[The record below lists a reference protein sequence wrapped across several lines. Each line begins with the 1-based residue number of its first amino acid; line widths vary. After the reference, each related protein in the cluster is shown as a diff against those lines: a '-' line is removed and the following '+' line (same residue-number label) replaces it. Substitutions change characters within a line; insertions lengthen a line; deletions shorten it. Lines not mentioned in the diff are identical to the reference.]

1 MIKTLSKG
9 KIEKNP
15 KQQEA
20 LNLISKNKITLL
32 EGGGR
37 SSKTFTHLYAIIV
50 RALLVKSD
58 HLVCRF
64 RFAHAKQSICYQ
76 TMPKL
81 LRLLCIDNRVHL
93 NKSEWFY
100 EFPNGSRIWI
110 GGLDDKERT
119 EKILGNEYATIFFN
133 EASQISYESFEI
145 LLTRLNPP
153 EGLKGKILLDYN
165 PPSKKHW
172 GYKIFHERK
181 YPDGRAVPEND
192 YAWLK
197 MNPVDNKFV
206 NKEYLETLETLSA
219 RKKKR
224 FKDGEYSDDE
234 GSLWKRIWFKYQSA
248 IESLSRIVIG
258 VDPTGTK
265 TGDEVG
271 IIVAAQKGELFF
283 ILDDYSLHGTPKEW
297 ADEVNAAYLKWGADL
312 VVAEKNFGGDMVES
326 TLKNSNSMM
335 NIKLVTSSRGKILRA
350 EPISAL
356 YEQGKVIHRT
366 LFNDLEDEM
375 CMYDENSDFSPNR
388 LDAAV
393 FALTELSGCNAP
405 SIWD

>member
-1 MIKTLSKG
+1 
-9 KIEKNP
+9 
-15 KQQEA
+15 
-20 LNLISKNKITLL
+20 
-32 EGGGR
+32 
-37 SSKTFTHLYAIIV
+37 
-50 RALLVKSD
+50 
-58 HLVCRF
+58 
-64 RFAHAKQSICYQ
+64 
-76 TMPKL
+76 MPKL
-81 LRLLCIDNRVHL
+81 LDLLCIKNRVHL

-153 EGLKGKILLDYN
+153 EGLRGKILLDYN

-181 YPDGRAVPEND
+181 YPDGRPVPEND
-192 YAWLK
+192 YAVLK
-197 MNPVDNKFV
+197 MNPVDNRFV
-206 NKEYLETLETLSA
+206 SKEYMDTLETLSA

-224 FKDGEYSDDE
+224 FRDGEYSDDL
-234 GSLWKRIWFKYQSA
+234 GTLWQRTWFKYDNK
-248 IESLSRIVIG
+248 IESFSRIVIG

-271 IIVAAQKGELFF
+271 IIISGIKDEKFY

-297 ADEVNAAYLKWGADL
+297 ADEVNAAYQKWKADI
-312 VVAEKNFGGDMVES
+312 VVAEKNYGGDMVES
-326 TLKNSNSMM
+326 TLKNSNSTM
-335 NIKLVTSSRGKILRA
+335 NVKLITSSRGKILRA

-375 CMYDENSDFSPNR
+375 CMYEESSDFSPNR

-393 FALTELSGCNAP
+393 FALAELSGD
-405 SIWD
+405 SGGSVWDS

>member
-1 MIKTLSKG
+1 MTKTCYKG
-9 KIEKNP
+9 KIDKNP
-15 KQQEA
+15 KQLEA
-20 LNLISKNKITLL
+20 LRLISKNKITLL

-37 SSKTFTHLYAIIV
+37 SSKTFTHLYVIIV
-50 RALLVKSD
+50 RALLIKSD

-64 RFAHAKQSICYQ
+64 RFAHAKQSICHQ

-81 LRLLCIDNRVHL
+81 LDLLCIKNRVHL

-181 YPDGRAVPEND
+181 YPDGRPVPDND
-192 YAWLK
+192 YAYLK
-197 MNPVDNKFV
+197 MNPIDNKFV
-206 NKEYLETLETLSA
+206 SKEYMETLETLSV
-219 RKKKR
+219 RKRKR
-224 FKDGEYSDDE
+224 FRDGEYSDDL
-234 GSLWKRIWFKYQSA
+234 GTLWHRTWFKYDNK
-248 IESLSRIVIG
+248 IESFSRIAIG

-271 IIVAAQKGELFF
+271 IVVAGIKNDIFY

-297 ADEVNAAYLKWGADL
+297 ADEVNASYEKWKADI
-312 VVAEKNFGGDMVES
+312 VVAEKNYGGDMVES

-335 NIKLVTSSRGKILRA
+335 NVKLVVSSRGKILRA

-356 YEQGKVIHRT
+356 YEQGKVVHRT

-375 CMYDENSDFSPNR
+375 CMYEETSDFSPNR

-393 FALTELSGCNAP
+393 FALTELSGIGGA
-405 SIWD
+405 SMWD